1 MKNQE
6 NGSDRSDDVFEESD
20 LKNAAAAVKLTGT
33 IVLPDKGR
41 AGLAE
46 GIKQVISDHSRLKA
60 AAEAAMA
67 FVPKLL
73 IAAWITILAKVNTPL

>member
-46 GIKQVISDHSRLKA
+46 GIKQVISDHFKVKGCSRSSDGIRPQAVDSGLDNN
-60 AAEAAMA
+60 
-67 FVPKLL
+67 
-73 IAAWITILAKVNTPL
+73 IG